1 MTTTFVRLKN
11 RRGNRTDLPQ
21 PLAEGELGL
30 ALDTRELYIGGGN
43 QSSKN
48 RMVQVGNFLNA
59 QSSVQ
64 SLLDTRLVVFKM
76 ASTQSFVGNG
86 TDTSSTV
93 LNGGTALSFPTG
105 KDSASFGSDK
115 LNVFKYNINKVPSKI
130 STSGYSVSV
139 SGSNLT
145 VTFNSSGKPEN
156 NSVVCVTKWLDTELI
171 DYVKKAYADEMSIA
185 TSAVTHAVS
194 KAEDVITFSATGKT
208 TYTLYI
214 DVSSGTGFVDIGDH
228 GAQQVAKQNSFATQ
242 LAAENGIGSAGINT
256 AVFIRG
262 TMAGLGYTAQKISV
276 PGSLLIEMDSPQQ
289 AILISKF
296 LNLAV
301 GTAEVSVANN
311 IKIFTQDSKPEF
323 ANNQYVG
330 PTFLIKKTL
339 TKGGA
344 TADVTSF
351 SATETNTYF
360 LDYSLKL
367 GSAYAIGCIR
377 IISDGTNVHYIDDRT
392 ETAST
397 SDVVF
402 STPAVSGGIIKLQ
415 YKNSNSTTDA
425 TLSYVLK
432 RWLTS

>member
-30 ALDTRELYIGGGN
+30 ALDTRELYIGGGD

-64 SLLDTRLVVFKM
+64 SLIDTRLVVFKM

-93 LNGGTALSFPTG
+93 LNGGTALTFPTG
-105 KDSASFGSDK
+105 KSTSGFGSDK
-115 LNVFKYNINKVPSKI
+115 INVFKYNINKLPSRV
-130 STSGYSVSV
+130 STSGYSVGV
-139 SGSNLT
+139 AGSNLT

-156 NSVVCVTKWLDTELI
+156 NSVICVTKWLDTEII

-194 KAEDVITFSATGKT
+194 KTEDVITFSATGKT

-228 GAQQVAKQNSFATQ
+228 GAQQVAKQNSFATE

-276 PGSLLIEMDSPQQ
+276 PGSLLVEMDSPQQ
-289 AILISKF
+289 AVLLAKF
-296 LNLAV
+296 LNTAV

-351 SATETNTYF
+351 SASETNTYF
-360 LDYSLKL
+360 LDYSLKI
-367 GSAYAIGCIR
+367 GSAYAVGCIR

-415 YKNSNSTTDA
+415 YTNSNSTTDA

>member
-11 RRGNRTDLPQ
+11 RRGNRDDLPQ

-30 ALDTRELYIGGGN
+30 ALDTRELYIGGGD

-64 SLLDTRLVVFKM
+64 SLIDARLVVFKM

-93 LNGGTALSFPTG
+93 LNGGTALTFPTG
-105 KDSASFGSDK
+105 KSTSNFDSDK
-115 LNVFKYNINKVPSKI
+115 LNIFKYNINKIPSKI
-130 STSGYSVSV
+130 STSGFSVGV

-156 NSVVCVTKWLDTELI
+156 NSVICVTKWLDTEII

-185 TSAVTHAVS
+185 TTAVTTAVS
-194 KAEDVITFSATGKT
+194 KTEDVITLSATGKT

-228 GAQQVAKQNSFATQ
+228 GAQQVAKQNSFATE

-289 AILISKF
+289 AVLLSKF
-296 LNLAV
+296 LNTAV

-367 GSAYAIGCIR
+367 GGAYAVGCIR
-377 IISDGTNVHYIDDRT
+377 IISDGTKVDFIDDRT
-392 ETAST
+392 ETADT
-397 SDVVF
+397 SDVTF

-415 YKNSNSTTDA
+415 YTNSNSSTDA

>member
-30 ALDTRELYIGGGN
+30 ALDTRELYIGGGD

-64 SLLDTRLVVFKM
+64 SLIDTRLVVFKM
-76 ASTQSFVGNG
+76 ASTQSFVGYG
-86 TDTSSTV
+86 SDTSSTV
-93 LNGGTALSFPTG
+93 LNGGTALTFPTG
-105 KDSASFGSDK
+105 KDTSGFGSDK
-115 LNVFKYNINKVPSKI
+115 LNVFKYNINKLPSKI

-156 NSVVCVTKWLDTELI
+156 NSVICVTKWLDTEII

-194 KAEDVITFSATGKT
+194 KTEDVITFSATGKT

-214 DVSSGTGFVDIGDH
+214 DVSSGTGFIDIGDQ

-242 LAAENGIGSAGINT
+242 LAAENGIGSAGVNT

-262 TMAGLGYTAQKISV
+262 TMAGLGYTAQKVSV
-276 PGSLLIEMDSPQQ
+276 PGSLLIETDSPQQ
-289 AILISKF
+289 AVLLAKF
-296 LNLAV
+296 LNTAV

-367 GSAYAIGCIR
+367 GSAYAVGCIR

-415 YKNSNSTTDA
+415 YTNSNSSTDA

>member
-11 RRGNRTDLPQ
+11 RRGNRDDLPQ

-30 ALDTRELYIGGGN
+30 ALDTRELYIGGGD

-64 SLLDTRLVVFKM
+64 SLIDARLVVFKM
-76 ASTQSFVGNG
+76 SSTQSFVGNG
-86 TDTSSTV
+86 TDSSSTV
-93 LNGGTALSFPTG
+93 LNGGTALTFPTG
-105 KDSASFGSDK
+105 KSTTGFGSDK
-115 LNVFKYNINKVPSKI
+115 LNIFKYNINKIPSKI
-130 STSGYSVSV
+130 STSGFSVGV
-139 SGSNLT
+139 AGSNLT

-156 NSVVCVTKWLDTELI
+156 NSVICVTKWLDTEII

-185 TSAVTHAVS
+185 TTAVTTAVS
-194 KAEDVITFSATGKT
+194 KTEDVITLSATGKT

-228 GAQQVAKQNSFATQ
+228 GAQQVAKQNSFATE

-289 AILISKF
+289 AVLLSKF
-296 LNLAV
+296 LNTAV

-367 GSAYAIGCIR
+367 GGAYAVGCIR
-377 IISDGTNVHYIDDRT
+377 IISDGTKVDFIDDRT
-392 ETAST
+392 ETADT
-397 SDVVF
+397 SDVTF

-415 YKNSNSTTDA
+415 YTNSNSSTDA

>member
-1 MTTTFVRLKN
+1 
-11 RRGNRTDLPQ
+11 
-21 PLAEGELGL
+21 
-30 ALDTRELYIGGGN
+30 
-43 QSSKN
+43 
-48 RMVQVGNFLNA
+48 MV
-59 QSSVQ
+59 
-64 SLLDTRLVVFKM
+64 
-76 ASTQSFVGNG
+76 STESFVGNG

-93 LNGGTALSFPTG
+93 LNGGTALTFPTG
-105 KDSASFGSDK
+105 KSTTGFGSDK
-115 LNVFKYNINKVPSKI
+115 LEIYKYNVNKLPSKV
-130 STSGYSVSV
+130 STAGYSVGV
-139 SGSNLT
+139 AGSDLT
-145 VTFNSSGKPEN
+145 ITFNSAGKPEN
-156 NSVVCVTKWLDTELI
+156 NSVICVTKWLGTEII

-185 TSAVTHAVS
+185 TTAVTTAVS
-194 KAEDVITFSATGKT
+194 KTEDVITFSATGKS

-214 DVSSGTGFVDIGDH
+214 DDSTGTGFVDIGDQ
-228 GAQQVAKQNSFATQ
+228 GANQVAKQNSFATE
-242 LAAENGIGSAGINT
+242 LAAENGISSAGINT

-262 TMAGLGYTAQKISV
+262 TMAGLGYTAAKVSV
-276 PGSLLIEMDSPQQ
+276 PGSLLIELDSPQQ
-289 AILISKF
+289 AVLLSKF

-311 IKIFTQDSKPEF
+311 IKIYTQDSKPEF

-351 SATETNTYF
+351 SSTETNTYF
-360 LDYSLKL
+360 LDYSLKI
-367 GSAYAIGCIR
+367 GSAYAVGCIR

-402 STPAVSGGIIKLQ
+402 STPAVSGGLIKLQ
-415 YKNSNSTTDA
+415 YTNSNSSTDA

>member
-64 SLLDTRLVVFKM
+64 SLIDTRLVVFKM

-156 NSVVCVTKWLDTELI
+156 NSVVCITKWLDTELI

-276 PGSLLIEMDSPQQ
+276 PGSLLVEMDSPQQ
-289 AILISKF
+289 AVLLSKF

-323 ANNQYVG
+323 TNNQYVG

-415 YKNSNSTTDA
+415 YTNSNSTTDA

>member
-1 MTTTFVRLKN
+1 M
-11 RRGNRTDLPQ
+11 
-21 PLAEGELGL
+21 
-30 ALDTRELYIGGGN
+30 
-43 QSSKN
+43 
-48 RMVQVGNFLNA
+48 
-59 QSSVQ
+59 
-64 SLLDTRLVVFKM
+64 
-76 ASTQSFVGNG
+76 
-86 TDTSSTV
+86 
-93 LNGGTALSFPTG
+93 
-105 KDSASFGSDK
+105 
-115 LNVFKYNINKVPSKI
+115 
-130 STSGYSVSV
+130 
-139 SGSNLT
+139 
-145 VTFNSSGKPEN
+145 
-156 NSVVCVTKWLDTELI
+156 
-171 DYVKKAYADEMSIA
+171 
-185 TSAVTHAVS
+185 
-194 KAEDVITFSATGKT
+194 
-208 TYTLYI
+208 
-214 DVSSGTGFVDIGDH
+214 
-228 GAQQVAKQNSFATQ
+228 
-242 LAAENGIGSAGINT
+242 AAENGIGSAGINT

-262 TMAGLGYTAQKISV
+262 TMAGLGYTAQKVSV
-276 PGSLLIEMDSPQQ
+276 PGSLLIETDSPQQ
-289 AILISKF
+289 AVLLAKF
-296 LNLAV
+296 LNTAV

-367 GSAYAIGCIR
+367 GSAYAVGCIR

-402 STPAVSGGIIKLQ
+402 STPAVSGGVIKLQ
-415 YKNSNSTTDA
+415 YTNSNSSTDA

>member
-30 ALDTRELYIGGGN
+30 ALDTRELYIGGGD

-64 SLLDTRLVVFKM
+64 SLIDTRLVVFKM

-86 TDTSSTV
+86 TDTSSTA
-93 LNGGTALSFPTG
+93 LNGGTALTFPTG
-105 KDSASFGSDK
+105 KDTSGFGSDK
-115 LNVFKYNINKVPSKI
+115 LNVFKYNINKLPSRI
-130 STSGYSVSV
+130 STSGYSVGV
-139 SGSNLT
+139 AGSNLT

-156 NSVVCVTKWLDTELI
+156 NSVICVTKWLDTEII

-194 KAEDVITFSATGKT
+194 KTEDVITFSATGKT

-228 GAQQVAKQNSFATQ
+228 GAQQVTKQNSFATE

-262 TMAGLGYTAQKISV
+262 TMAGLGYTAQKVSV

-289 AILISKF
+289 AVLLAKF
-296 LNLAV
+296 LNTAV

-360 LDYSLKL
+360 LDYSLKI
-367 GSAYAIGCIR
+367 GGAYAVGCIR

-415 YKNSNSTTDA
+415 YTNSNSSTDA

>member
-21 PLAEGELGL
+21 PLADGELGL
-30 ALDTRELYIGGGN
+30 ALDTRELYIGGGD

-64 SLLDTRLVVFKM
+64 SLIDTRLVVFKM

-93 LNGGTALSFPTG
+93 LNGGTALTFPTG
-105 KDSASFGSDK
+105 KATSGFGSDK
-115 LNVFKYNINKVPSKI
+115 INVFKYNINKLPSKI

-156 NSVVCVTKWLDTELI
+156 NSVICVTKWLDTEII

-194 KAEDVITFSATGKT
+194 KTEDVITFSATGKT

-214 DVSSGTGFVDIGDH
+214 DVSSGTGFVDIGDQ

-262 TMAGLGYTAQKISV
+262 TMAGLGYTAQKVSV
-276 PGSLLIEMDSPQQ
+276 PGSLLIETDSPQQ
-289 AILISKF
+289 AVLLAKF
-296 LNLAV
+296 LNTAV

-360 LDYSLKL
+360 LDYSLRL
-367 GSAYAIGCIR
+367 GGAYAVGCIR

-402 STPAVSGGIIKLQ
+402 STPAVSGGVIKLQ
-415 YKNSNSTTDA
+415 YTNSNSSTDA

>member
-30 ALDTRELYIGGGN
+30 ALDTRELYIGAGE

-48 RMVQVGNFLNA
+48 RMVQVGNFINA

-64 SLLDTRLVVFKM
+64 SLIDTRLVVFKM
-76 ASTQSFVGNG
+76 ASTESFKGDG
-86 TDTSSTV
+86 TNTSSTT
-93 LNGGTALSFPTG
+93 LNGSVLTFPTG

-115 LNVFKYNINKVPSKI
+115 LEIYKYNINKIPSKV
-130 STSGYSVSV
+130 STAGYSVSV
-139 SGSNLT
+139 AGSDLT
-145 VTFNSSGKPEN
+145 INFNSSGTPEN
-156 NSVVCVTKWLDTELI
+156 NSVICVTKWLGSEI
-171 DYVKKAYADEMSIA
+171 VEYVKKAYADEMSIA
-185 TSAVTHAVS
+185 TSAVTAAVS
-194 KAEDVITFSATGKT
+194 KTEDVITFSATGKT
-208 TYTLYI
+208 TYTLYT

-228 GAQQVAKQNSFATQ
+228 GANQLTKQNSFATE

-262 TMAGLGYTAQKISV
+262 TMSDLGYTAAKVSV
-276 PGSLLIEMDSPQQ
+276 PGSLLIELDSPQQ
-289 AILISKF
+289 AVLLSKF
-296 LNLAV
+296 LNTAL
-301 GTAEVSVANN
+301 GTAEASVANN
-311 IKIFTQDSKPEF
+311 IKVYTQDSKPEF
-323 ANNQYVG
+323 LNNQYVG

-360 LDYSLKL
+360 LDYSLKF
-367 GSAYAIGCIR
+367 GSAYAVGCIR

-397 SDVVF
+397 NDIVF
-402 STPAVSGGIIKLQ
+402 STPAVSGGVIKLQ
-415 YKNSNSTTDA
+415 YTNSSSSTDA

>member
-30 ALDTRELYIGGGN
+30 ALDTRELYIGAGE

-48 RMVQVGNFLNA
+48 RMVQVGNFINA

-64 SLLDTRLVVFKM
+64 SLIDTRLVVFKM
-76 ASTQSFVGNG
+76 ASTESFKGDG
-86 TDTSSTV
+86 TNTSSTT
-93 LNGGTALSFPTG
+93 LNGSVLTFPTG

-115 LNVFKYNINKVPSKI
+115 LEIYKYNINKIPSKV
-130 STSGYSVSV
+130 STAGYSVSV
-139 SGSNLT
+139 AGSDLT
-145 VTFNSSGKPEN
+145 INFNSSGTPEN
-156 NSVVCVTKWLDTELI
+156 NSVICVTKWLGTEI
-171 DYVKKAYADEMSIA
+171 VEYVKKAYADEMSIA
-185 TSAVTHAVS
+185 TSAVTAAVS
-194 KAEDVITFSATGKT
+194 KTEDVITFSATGKT
-208 TYTLYI
+208 TYTLYT

-228 GAQQVAKQNSFATQ
+228 GANQLTKQNSFATE

-262 TMAGLGYTAQKISV
+262 TMSDLGYTAAKVSV
-276 PGSLLIEMDSPQQ
+276 PGSLLIELDSPQQ
-289 AILISKF
+289 AVLLSKF
-296 LNLAV
+296 LNTAL
-301 GTAEVSVANN
+301 GTAEASVANN
-311 IKIFTQDSKPEF
+311 IKVYTQDSKPEF
-323 ANNQYVG
+323 LNNQYVG

-360 LDYSLKL
+360 LDYSLKF
-367 GSAYAIGCIR
+367 GSAYAVGCIR

-397 SDVVF
+397 NDIVF
-402 STPAVSGGIIKLQ
+402 STPAVSGGVIKLQ
-415 YKNSNSTTDA
+415 YTNSSSSTDA

>member
-30 ALDTRELYIGGGN
+30 ALDTRELYIGAGE

-48 RMVQVGNFLNA
+48 RMVQVGNFINA

-64 SLLDTRLVVFKM
+64 SLIDTRLVVFKM
-76 ASTQSFVGNG
+76 ASTESFKGDG
-86 TDTSSTV
+86 TNTSSTT
-93 LNGGTALSFPTG
+93 LNGSVLTFPTG

-115 LNVFKYNINKVPSKI
+115 LEIYKYNINKIPSKV
-130 STSGYSVSV
+130 STAGYSVSV
-139 SGSNLT
+139 AGSDLT
-145 VTFNSSGKPEN
+145 INFNSSGTPEN
-156 NSVVCVTKWLDTELI
+156 NSVICVTKWLGPEI
-171 DYVKKAYADEMSIA
+171 VEYVKKAYADEMSIA
-185 TSAVTHAVS
+185 TSAVTAAVS
-194 KAEDVITFSATGKT
+194 KTEDVITFSATGKT
-208 TYTLYI
+208 TYTLYT

-228 GAQQVAKQNSFATQ
+228 GANQLTKQNSFATE

-262 TMAGLGYTAQKISV
+262 TMSDLGYTAAKVSV
-276 PGSLLIEMDSPQQ
+276 PGSLLIELDSPQQ
-289 AILISKF
+289 AVLLSKF
-296 LNLAV
+296 LNTAL
-301 GTAEVSVANN
+301 GTAEASVANN
-311 IKIFTQDSKPEF
+311 IKVYTQDSKPEF
-323 ANNQYVG
+323 LNNQYVG

-360 LDYSLKL
+360 LDYSLKF
-367 GSAYAIGCIR
+367 GSAYAVGCIR

-397 SDVVF
+397 NDIVF
-402 STPAVSGGIIKLQ
+402 STPAVSGGVIKLQ
-415 YKNSNSTTDA
+415 YTNSSSSTDA

>member
-30 ALDTRELYIGGGN
+30 ALDTRELYIGGGD

-64 SLLDTRLVVFKM
+64 SLIDTRLVVFKM

-86 TDTSSTV
+86 TDTSSTA
-93 LNGGTALSFPTG
+93 LNGGTALAFPTG
-105 KDSASFGSDK
+105 KNTSNFDSDK
-115 LNVFKYNINKVPSKI
+115 INVFKYNINKLPSKV
-130 STSGYSVSV
+130 STSGFSVGV
-139 SGSNLT
+139 AGSNLT

-156 NSVVCVTKWLDTELI
+156 NSVICVTKWIDTEII

-194 KAEDVITFSATGKT
+194 KTEDVITFSASGKT

-262 TMAGLGYTAQKISV
+262 TMAGLGYTAQKVSV
-276 PGSLLIEMDSPQQ
+276 PGSLLIETDSPQQ
-289 AILISKF
+289 AVLLAKF
-296 LNLAV
+296 LNTAV

-360 LDYSLKL
+360 LDYSLKI
-367 GSAYAIGCIR
+367 GGAYAVGCIR

-415 YKNSNSTTDA
+415 YTNSNSSTDA

>member
-30 ALDTRELYIGGGN
+30 ALDTRELYIGGGD

-64 SLLDTRLVVFKM
+64 SLIDTRLVVFKM

-93 LNGGTALSFPTG
+93 LNGGTALTFPTG
-105 KDSASFGSDK
+105 KATSGFGSDK
-115 LNVFKYNINKVPSKI
+115 INVFKYNINKLPSKI

-156 NSVVCVTKWLDTELI
+156 NSVICVTKWLDTEII

-194 KAEDVITFSATGKT
+194 KTEDVITFSATGKT

-214 DVSSGTGFVDIGDH
+214 DVSSGTGFVDIGDQ

-262 TMAGLGYTAQKISV
+262 TMAGLGYTAQKVSV
-276 PGSLLIEMDSPQQ
+276 PGSLLIETDSPQQ
-289 AILISKF
+289 AVLLAKF
-296 LNLAV
+296 LNTAV

-360 LDYSLKL
+360 LDYSLKI
-367 GSAYAIGCIR
+367 GGAYAVGCIR

-415 YKNSNSTTDA
+415 YTNSNSSTDA

>member
-21 PLAEGELGL
+21 PLAEGEIGL
-30 ALDTRELYIGGGN
+30 ALDTRELYIGGGD

-64 SLLDTRLVVFKM
+64 SLIDTRLVVFKM

-93 LNGGTALSFPTG
+93 LNGGTALTFPTG
-105 KDSASFGSDK
+105 KSTSGFGSDK
-115 LNVFKYNINKVPSKI
+115 INVFKYNINKLPSRV
-130 STSGYSVSV
+130 STSGYSVGV
-139 SGSNLT
+139 AGSNLT

-156 NSVVCVTKWLDTELI
+156 NSVICVTKWLDTEII

-194 KAEDVITFSATGKT
+194 KTEDVITFSATGKT

-228 GAQQVAKQNSFATQ
+228 GAQQVTKQNSFATE

-262 TMAGLGYTAQKISV
+262 TMAGLGYTAQKVSV

-289 AILISKF
+289 AVLLAKF
-296 LNLAV
+296 LNTAV

-360 LDYSLKL
+360 LDYSLKI
-367 GSAYAIGCIR
+367 GGAYAVGCIR

-415 YKNSNSTTDA
+415 YTNSNSTTDA

>member
-11 RRGNRTDLPQ
+11 RRGNRDDLPQ
-21 PLAEGELGL
+21 PLAEGEIGL
-30 ALDTRELYIGGGN
+30 ALDTRELYIGGGD
-43 QSSKN
+43 QSAKN

-64 SLLDTRLVVFKM
+64 SLIDTRLVVFKM

-93 LNGGTALSFPTG
+93 LNGGTALTFPTG

-115 LNVFKYNINKVPSKI
+115 LEIYKYNVNKIPSKV
-130 STSGYSVSV
+130 STAGYSVSV
-139 SGSNLT
+139 SGSDLT
-145 VTFNSSGKPEN
+145 ITFNSTGKPEN
-156 NSVVCVTKWLDTELI
+156 NSVICVTKWLNTEII
-171 DYVKKAYADEMSIA
+171 DYVKKAYADEMSITIA
-185 TSAVTHAVS
+185 DVTTAVS
-194 KAEDVITFSATGKT
+194 KTEDVITFSATGKT
-208 TYTLYI
+208 TYTLYS
-214 DVSSGTGFVDIGDH
+214 DVTTGTGFVDIGDQ
-228 GAQQVAKQNSFATQ
+228 GASQVAKQNSFATQ
-242 LAAENGIGSAGINT
+242 LAQENGIGSAGINT

-262 TMAGLGYTAQKISV
+262 TMTGLGYPAEKVSV

-289 AILISKF
+289 AILLSKF
-296 LNLAV
+296 LNTAV

-323 ANNQYVG
+323 ENNQYVG

-339 TKGGA
+339 TKSGA
-344 TADVTSF
+344 TADVTTF

-360 LDYSLKL
+360 LDYSLKI
-367 GSAYAIGCIR
+367 GSAYAVGCIR

-402 STPAVSGGIIKLQ
+402 STPAVSGGLIKLQ
-415 YKNSNSTTDA
+415 YTNANTTTDA
-425 TLSYVLK
+425 TLSYILK